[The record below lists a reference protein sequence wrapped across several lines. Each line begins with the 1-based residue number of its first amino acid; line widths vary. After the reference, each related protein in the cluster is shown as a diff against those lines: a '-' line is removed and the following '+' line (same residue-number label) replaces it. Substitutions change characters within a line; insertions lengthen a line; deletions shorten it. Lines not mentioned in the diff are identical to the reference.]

1 MAAGSDET
9 GAFHCPGQ
17 VFDGSPLK
25 PVTAEMDFSP
35 VVEWLR
41 SLGLGKYEEMFVT
54 QEIDW
59 DALQKLEEEV
69 LTVSL

>member
-1 MAAGSDET
+1 MAAGSDDT

-25 PVTAEMDFSP
+25 PATAGLDFSP

-41 SLGLGKYEEMFVT
+41 SLGLGKYEGMFVA

-59 DALQKLEEEV
+59 DALLRLEEEV
-69 LTVSL
+69 HTVS